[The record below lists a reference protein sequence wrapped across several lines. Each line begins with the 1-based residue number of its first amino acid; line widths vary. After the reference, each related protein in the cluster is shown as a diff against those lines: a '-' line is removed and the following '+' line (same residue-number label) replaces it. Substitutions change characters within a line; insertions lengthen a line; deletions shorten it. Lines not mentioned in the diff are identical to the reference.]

1 MWGIVLGTVWEILK
15 RILQGIYFAGKFC
28 GGWVDFFRGFC
39 RGFDFVGGFL
49 PDFVGVGNCNEL

>member
-1 MWGIVLGTVWEILK
+1 MWGIVLRAVWEILK
-15 RILQGIYFAGKFC
+15 KINHFAGKFC